1 MYTFLARRTDSN
13 FNKVV
18 LKRLNQSRINRYPIS
33 VSRIAKNVAA
43 KEGITA
49 VCVCN
54 VTDDKRMLVVPKMT
68 VCALKFTESAKK
80 RIMAAGGSCITF
92 DQLAQSAPTGT
103 NTLLLRGP
111 KQREALRYFGA
122 APSSKGSH
130 TKIKLATKKGRK
142 RENNH
147 GLL

>member
-1 MYTFLARRTDSN
+1 MARRTDSN
-13 FNKVV
+13 FNKVI
-18 LKRLNQSRINRYPIS
+18 LKRLNQSRVNRYPIS
-33 VSRIAKNVAA
+33 VSRIAKNLAG

-54 VTDDKRMLVVPKMT
+54 VTDDKRLLVVPKMT

-80 RIMAAGGSCITF
+80 RILAAGGQCITF
-92 DQLAQSAPTGT
+92 DKLAQTTPTGT

-111 KQREALRYFGA
+111 KHREALKYFGA

-130 TKIKLATKKGRK
+130 TKIRLASKKGRK

-147 GLL
+147 GIV